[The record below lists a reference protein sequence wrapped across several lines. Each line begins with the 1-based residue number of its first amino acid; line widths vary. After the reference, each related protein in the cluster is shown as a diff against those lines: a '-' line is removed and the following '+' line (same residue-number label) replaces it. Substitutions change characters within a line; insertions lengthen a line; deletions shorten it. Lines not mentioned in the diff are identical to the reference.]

1 MHSEKMG
8 ETMMNHAPL
17 ILLFCLFSLPLSL
30 RTLDA
35 ADRVSGWGKV
45 YKLSALN
52 KSAVLNTKGEK
63 LGQVEDL
70 VIDPKRGMIAFAI
83 FSHAG
88 VVGSGQKIKIIPY
101 HFMYFD
107 ETGKNFILD
116 TDKEDL
122 TSPLE
127 VKNLR
132 GNKLGEIQ
140 DFITE
145 SGGRVRFVMLSYE
158 GKMIPV
164 PYSALAV
171 GEKGDSFV
179 LDATREKL
187 ASAPAV
193 EEKEESIDQ
202 AKATEVYRYFGQTPY
217 WLEEF

>member
-1 MHSEKMG
+1 
-8 ETMMNHAPL
+8 
-17 ILLFCLFSLPLSL
+17 
-30 RTLDA
+30 
-35 ADRVSGWGKV
+35 
-45 YKLSALN
+45 
-52 KSAVLNTKGEK
+52 
-63 LGQVEDL
+63 
-70 VIDPKRGMIAFAI
+70 MIAFAI

-101 HFMYFD
+101 QFLYFD

-116 TDKEDL
+116 ADKEDL

-132 GNKLGEIQ
+132 GDKLGEIQ

-145 SGGRVRFVMLSYE
+145 SGGRVRFVMLSHE
-158 GKMIPV
+158 GKMIPI

-171 GEKGDSFV
+171 GERGDSFV

-202 AKATEVYRYFGQTPY
+202 GKAMEVYRYFGQTPY
-217 WLEEF
+217 WVDEF

>member
-1 MHSEKMG
+1 MKNS
-8 ETMMNHAPL
+8 L
-17 ILLFCLFSLPLSL
+17 WVILLFCLFPLPQALFS
-30 RTLDA
+30 LDA
-35 ADRVSGWGKV
+35 PDRTSGWRKV

-52 KSAVLNTKGEK
+52 KSEVMNVKGEK

-101 HFMYFD
+101 QFLYFD

-116 TDKEDL
+116 ADKEDL

-132 GNKLGEIQ
+132 GDKLGEIQ

-145 SGGRVRFVMLSYE
+145 SGGRVRFVMLSHE
-158 GKMIPV
+158 GKMIPI

-171 GEKGDSFV
+171 GERGDSFV

-202 AKATEVYRYFGQTPY
+202 GKAMEVYRYFGQTPY
-217 WLEEF
+217 WVDEF

>member
-1 MHSEKMG
+1 MK
-8 ETMMNHAPL
+8 NHLSL
-17 ILLFCLFSLPLSL
+17 ILLFCLFSLPQALFS
-30 RTLDA
+30 LDA
-35 ADRVSGWGKV
+35 PDRIGGWRKV

-52 KSAVLNTKGEK
+52 KSAIINVKGEK

-70 VIDPKRGMIAFAI
+70 VIDSKRGMIAFVI

-101 HFMYFD
+101 QFLYLD

-116 TDKEDL
+116 ADKEDL

-132 GNKLGEIQ
+132 GDKLGEIQ

-145 SGGRVRFVMLSYE
+145 SGGRVRFVMLSHE

-171 GEKGDSFV
+171 GERGDSFV

-202 AKATEVYRYFGQTPY
+202 GKAMEVYRYFGQSPY
-217 WLEEF
+217 WVDEF

>member
-1 MHSEKMG
+1 MKNQASV
-8 ETMMNHAPL
+8 
-17 ILLFCLFSLPLSL
+17 ILLICLFFLPLKL
-30 RTLDA
+30 YDLDA
-35 ADRVSGWGKV
+35 EDRASGWGKV

-52 KSAVLNTKGEK
+52 KSTVINIKGEK

-70 VIDPKRGMIAFAI
+70 VIDAKRGMIAFAI
-83 FSHAG
+83 FSHVG

-101 HFMYFD
+101 QFLYLD

-116 TDKEDL
+116 ADKEDL

-127 VKNLR
+127 VKNLS
-132 GNKLGEIQ
+132 GDKLGEIQ

-145 SGGRVRFVMLSYE
+145 SGGRVRFVMLSHE
-158 GKMIPV
+158 GKMIPI
-164 PYSALAV
+164 PYSALVV
-171 GEKGDSFV
+171 GERGGSFV

-202 AKATEVYRYFGQTPY
+202 GKAMEVYRYFGQTPY
-217 WLEEF
+217 WVDEF

>member
-1 MHSEKMG
+1 MK
-8 ETMMNHAPL
+8 NHLSL
-17 ILLFCLFSLPLSL
+17 ILLFCLFSLPQPLFSS
-30 RTLDA
+30 DA
-35 ADRVSGWGKV
+35 PDRISGWRKV

-52 KSAVLNTKGEK
+52 KAAVINVKGEK

-101 HFMYFD
+101 QFLYFD

-116 TDKEDL
+116 ADKEDL

-127 VKNLR
+127 VKSLR
-132 GNKLGEIQ
+132 GDKLGEIQ

-145 SGGRVRFVMLSYE
+145 SGGRVRFVMLSHE

-171 GEKGDSFV
+171 GERGDSFV

-202 AKATEVYRYFGQTPY
+202 AKAAEVYRYFGQTPY

>member
-1 MHSEKMG
+1 MYLRRMGKKMK
-8 ETMMNHAPL
+8 NQASV
-17 ILLFCLFSLPLSL
+17 ILLIGLFFLPLNL
-30 RTLDA
+30 YDLDA
-35 ADRVSGWGKV
+35 ADRASGWGKV

-52 KSAVLNTKGEK
+52 KSAVINIKGEK

-70 VIDPKRGMIAFAI
+70 VIDAKRGMIAFAI

-101 HFMYFD
+101 QFLYFD

-116 TDKEDL
+116 ADKEDL

-127 VKNLR
+127 VKNLS
-132 GNKLGEIQ
+132 GDKLGEIQ
-140 DFITE
+140 DFMTE
-145 SGGRVRFVMLSYE
+145 SGGRVRFVMLSHE
-158 GKMIPV
+158 GKMIPI

-171 GEKGDSFV
+171 GERGDSFV

-202 AKATEVYRYFGQTPY
+202 GKAMEVYRYFGQTPY
-217 WLEEF
+217 WVDEF

>member
-1 MHSEKMG
+1 MK
-8 ETMMNHAPL
+8 NHLLL
-17 ILLFCLFSLPLSL
+17 ILLFCLFPLPQALSS
-30 RTLDA
+30 LDA
-35 ADRVSGWGKV
+35 PDRISGWKEV

-52 KSAVLNTKGEK
+52 KAAVTNVKGEK

-101 HFMYFD
+101 QFLYFD

-116 TDKEDL
+116 ADKEDL

-127 VKNLR
+127 VKNPS
-132 GNKLGEIQ
+132 GDKLGEIQ
-140 DFITE
+140 DFMTE
-145 SGGRVRFVMLSYE
+145 SGGRVRFVMLSHE
-158 GKMIPV
+158 GKMIPI

-171 GEKGDSFV
+171 GERGDSFV

-202 AKATEVYRYFGQTPY
+202 GKAMEVYRYFGQTPY
-217 WLEEF
+217 WVDEF